1 MVMKSAHQNAAG
13 GVTLGWVPLFL
24 FLRCAYLF
32 EFCFVGT
39 HISCAFIGQN
49 MMKIISVAKNRS
61 FLGTY
66 MAQLTCFEWKLS
78 HLSPAFCI

>member
-1 MVMKSAHQNAAG
+1 MKSAVQKAAG
-13 GVTLGWVPLFL
+13 GVALGWVSLDFIFALCLLF
-24 FLRCAYLF
+24 FG
-32 EFCFVGT
+32 GT
-39 HISCAFIGQN
+39 HISCACVGQN